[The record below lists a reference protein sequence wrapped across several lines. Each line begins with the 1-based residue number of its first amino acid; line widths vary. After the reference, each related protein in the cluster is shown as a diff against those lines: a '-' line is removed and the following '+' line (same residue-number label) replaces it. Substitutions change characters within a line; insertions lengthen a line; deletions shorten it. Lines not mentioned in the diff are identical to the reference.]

1 MSLDLPDYNLNLAYC
16 AKGQAWIMFAFLN
29 DLTEKGKSS
38 STKVKTSIVNCS
50 TIELLS
56 NVNGIVSY

>member
-29 DLTEKGKSS
+29 DLTENKS
-38 STKVKTSIVNCS
+38 KNIYC
-50 TIELLS
+50 ELFD
-56 NVNGIVSY
+56 Y